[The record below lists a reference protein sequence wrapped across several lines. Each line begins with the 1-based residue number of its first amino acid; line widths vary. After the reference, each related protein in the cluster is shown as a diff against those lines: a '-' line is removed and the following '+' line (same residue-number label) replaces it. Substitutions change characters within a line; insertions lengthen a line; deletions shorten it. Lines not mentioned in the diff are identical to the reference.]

1 MGFRFGTKNVSEN
14 DIYVGTKRVTSIY
27 QGTKNVYSS
36 LVTDGL
42 TVRIDAENANSYS
55 GSGTTITDLKGNHN
69 ATLAGSFNNT
79 TPKNWEIDKD
89 AGSSVEFITFGDIE
103 TFNDPHD
110 FTFSLW
116 FEFTSLSG
124 SGDHDIFT
132 KGSHSTFKP
141 ILCWYDSSVSGSLPQ
156 QGAGNSNTISFMV
169 TDTGNAMHWVAAPNN
184 SIVANQVY
192 NLVVQH
198 NTSGRSRIWINGVEK
213 ADHTLSSN
221 TGMKND
227 TNPLKIGAPTS
238 SSQDSDMKV
247 YAFHAYDTFLT
258 DAQIIQNYNHLKDRV
273 GLYD

>member
-14 DIYVGTKRVTSIY
+14 DIYVGTKKVTSIY

-42 TVRIDAENANSYS
+42 VVHIDAENANSYS

-79 TPKNWEIDKD
+79 TPKNWELDKD

-103 TFNDPHD
+103 TFNAPKD
-110 FTFSLW
+110 FTFSIW
-116 FEFTSLSG
+116 FEFTSLSA
-124 SGDHDIFT
+124 SGDHDIFS
-132 KGSHSTFKP
+132 KGSHSTNRP
-141 ILCWYDSSVSGSLPQ
+141 ILVWYDKAVGSGTDS
-156 QGAGNSNTISFMV
+156 GNSQTISFMV
-169 TDTGNAMHWVAAPNN
+169 TDTGNAMHWIAAPSD

-198 NTSGRSRIWINGVEK
+198 NTDGRARIWINGVEK
-213 ADHTLSSN
+213 RDHTQSS
-221 TGMKND
+221 TDGIKNSTD
-227 TNPLKIGAPTS
+227 PLKIGAPTGT
-238 SSQDSDMKV
+238 SQDSDMKV

-273 GLYD
+273 GLYN